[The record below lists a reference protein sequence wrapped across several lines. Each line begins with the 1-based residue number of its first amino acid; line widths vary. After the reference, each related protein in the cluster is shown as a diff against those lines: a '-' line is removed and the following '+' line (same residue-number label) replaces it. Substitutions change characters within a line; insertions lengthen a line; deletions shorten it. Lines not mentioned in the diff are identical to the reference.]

1 MNPII
6 AAVIAG
12 VACLVLGFLFGVLYR
27 KKVAEAEIGSA
38 EEQARKI
45 LEDGIKSAETKKKE
59 ALLEAKE
66 EILQTKAEFEA
77 ELKERRSELSR
88 QERRVASKEE
98 LLDKKTEALEKK
110 DENLTKKL
118 KETTELNEQIEKI
131 KKEQIDTLEKIA
143 GMTAKEATDT
153 LISRIEAEIKHE
165 HAAKIVELEAQ
176 FKEDADKKARE
187 IIALAVQ
194 RYASDHVS
202 EITVSTVPLP
212 GEEMKGR
219 IIGREGRNIR
229 TIETLTG
236 VDLII
241 DDTPEAITISSFDP
255 VRREV
260 ARIALEKLVSDG
272 RIHPTRIEETVEK
285 ARREVEVAIKQA
297 GERAT
302 FDTGIHGINP
312 EMVKL
317 LGRLKY
323 RTSYGQNVLQH
334 SIEVAL
340 LAGIIADELGVDS
353 TIAKRA
359 GLLHDIGK
367 SLTQEVEGS
376 HVQLGVEVARKY
388 KESKEVINAIEAH
401 HGDAEAQSITAL
413 IIQAADAISAA
424 RPGARRENL
433 ENYIKRLTKLEEIAN
448 EFEGVEK
455 SFAIQ
460 AGREIRIMVKPE
472 IVDDDQMTIIARDV
486 VKKIENELEYPG
498 QIKVHIIRES
508 RAIDYAK

>member
-98 LLDKKTEALEKK
+98 LLDKKTESLEKK

-118 KETTELNEQIEKI
+118 KETTELNEQIEKV
-131 KKEQIDTLEKIA
+131 KKEQIETLEKIA

-153 LISRIEAEIKHE
+153 LISRIESEIKHE
-165 HAAKIVELEAQ
+165 HAQKIVELEAQ
-176 FKEDADKKARE
+176 FKEDADRKARE
-187 IIALAVQ
+187 IIAVAVQ

-376 HVQLGVEVARKY
+376 HVQLGVEVARK
-388 KESKEVINAIEAH
+388 
-401 HGDAEAQSITAL
+401 
-413 IIQAADAISAA
+413 
-424 RPGARRENL
+424 
-433 ENYIKRLTKLEEIAN
+433 
-448 EFEGVEK
+448 
-455 SFAIQ
+455 
-460 AGREIRIMVKPE
+460 
-472 IVDDDQMTIIARDV
+472 
-486 VKKIENELEYPG
+486 
-498 QIKVHIIRES
+498 
-508 RAIDYAK
+508 

>member
-98 LLDKKTEALEKK
+98 LLDKKTESLEKK

-118 KETTELNEQIEKI
+118 KETTELNEQIEKV
-131 KKEQIDTLEKIA
+131 KKEQIETLEKIA

-153 LISRIEAEIKHE
+153 LISRIESEIKHE
-165 HAAKIVELEAQ
+165 HAQKIVELEAQ
-176 FKEDADKKARE
+176 FKEDADRKARE
-187 IIALAVQ
+187 IIAVAVQ

-260 ARIALEKLVSDG
+260 ARIAIEKLVSDG

-312 EMVKL
+312 EMIKL

-401 HGDAEAQSITAL
+401 HGDVEAQSITAL

-460 AGREIRIMVKPE
+460 AGREIRIMVKPD

>member
-12 VACLVLGFLFGVLYR
+12 VACLVLGFFFGVLYR

-98 LLDKKTEALEKK
+98 LLDKKTESLEKK

-118 KETTELNEQIEKI
+118 KETTELNEQIEKV
-131 KKEQIDTLEKIA
+131 KKEQIETLEKIA

-153 LISRIEAEIKHE
+153 LISRIESEIKHE
-165 HAAKIVELEAQ
+165 HAQKIVELEAQ
-176 FKEDADKKARE
+176 FKEDADRKARE
-187 IIALAVQ
+187 IIAVAVQ

-312 EMVKL
+312 EMIKL

-401 HGDAEAQSITAL
+401 HGDVEAQSITAL

-460 AGREIRIMVKPE
+460 AGREIRIMVKPD